1 MKKKRER
8 TNKQHNEKGDV
19 TANSINVTDTMR
31 PFKQLFTNTFEN
43 LEGTKRILRKIKHM
57 KTDTRKNRKSE

>member
-1 MKKKRER
+1 MKKEMSL
-8 TNKQHNEKGDV
+8 H
-19 TANSINVTDTMR
+19 SINVTDTMR

-43 LEGTKRILRKIKHM
+43 LEGTKRILRKTKHM